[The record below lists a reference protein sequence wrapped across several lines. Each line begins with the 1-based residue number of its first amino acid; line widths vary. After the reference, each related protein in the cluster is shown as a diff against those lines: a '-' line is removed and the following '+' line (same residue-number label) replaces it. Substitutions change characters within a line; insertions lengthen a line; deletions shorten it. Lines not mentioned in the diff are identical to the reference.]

1 MARIFNCPSVNIRAD
16 TMPIFNTT
24 PLAWAIAAA
33 LLVTSG
39 VQTYRLADARQAVID
54 QQKTDAISKNGQLIA
69 LALTANANNQA
80 QAQLR
85 QQIASTDQLL
95 AQRNSQIR
103 RLYRE
108 NETLRR
114 WADTPLPD
122 DIIRLRQRPAFTGA
136 ADYRQWLSESSTV
149 PSSGNGTTN

>member
-1 MARIFNCPSVNIRAD
+1 MSII
-16 TMPIFNTT
+16 NTA
-24 PLAWAIAAA
+24 PLAWTVAAVL
-33 LLVTSG
+33 LLVGG
-39 VQTYRLADARQAVID
+39 VQTYRLSEARQVVID
-54 QQKTDAISKNGQLIA
+54 QQTVETANKNSQLIA

-85 QQIASTDQLL
+85 QQVASTDQLL
-95 AQRNSQIR
+95 AQRNSQIK

-108 NETLRR
+108 NETLRH

-136 ADYRQWLSESSTV
+136 ADYRQWLSESGAV
-149 PSSGNGTTN
+149 PISGSGTAH

>member
-1 MARIFNCPSVNIRAD
+1 MSII
-16 TMPIFNTT
+16 NTA
-24 PLAWAIAAA
+24 PLAWAIAAVS
-33 LLVTSG
+33 LVAGG
-39 VQTYRLADARQAVID
+39 VQTYRLADARQVVID
-54 QQKTDAISKNGQLIA
+54 KQAAETASKNGQLIA

-85 QQIASTDQLL
+85 QQVASADQLL
-95 AQRNSQIR
+95 AQRNSQIK

-122 DIIRLRQRPAFTGA
+122 DIIRLRQRPAITGA
-136 ADYRQWLSESSTV
+136 ANYRQWLSESHTLPI
-149 PSSGNGTTN
+149 PSSRTAD

>member
-1 MARIFNCPSVNIRAD
+1 
-16 TMPIFNTT
+16 MPILNTA

-33 LLVTSG
+33 LLLASG
-39 VQTYRLADARQAVID
+39 VQTYRLSEARQVVID
-54 QQKTDAISKNGQLIA
+54 QQAAETASKNGQLIA

-85 QQIASTDQLL
+85 QQVASTDQLL
-95 AQRNSQIR
+95 AQRNSQIK

-122 DIIRLRQRPAFTGA
+122 DIIRLRRRPAITGA

-149 PSSGNGTTN
+149 PISGSGTAH

>member
-1 MARIFNCPSVNIRAD
+1 
-16 TMPIFNTT
+16 MPLFNTA
-24 PLAWAIAAA
+24 PIAWAIAAA
-33 LLVTSG
+33 LLLTSG
-39 VQTYRLADARQAVID
+39 VQTYRLSEARRAVID
-54 QQKTDAISKNGQLIA
+54 QQAADAVIKNGQLIA

-85 QQIASTDQLL
+85 QQVASADQLL
-95 AQRNSQIR
+95 AQRNSQLK

-136 ADYRQWLSESSTV
+136 ADYRQWLSEGHGVSV
-149 PSSGNGTTN
+149 SGSQPAH

>member
-1 MARIFNCPSVNIRAD
+1 MSIVNTA
-16 TMPIFNTT
+16 
-24 PLAWAIAAA
+24 PLAWTVATT
-33 LLVTSG
+33 LLLACG
-39 VQTYRLADARQAVID
+39 VQTYRLSEARQVVID
-54 QQKTDAISKNGQLIA
+54 QQVADSASKNGQLIA

-85 QQIASTDQLL
+85 QQVASADQLL
-95 AQRNSQIR
+95 AQRNNQIK

-122 DIIRLRQRPAFTGA
+122 DIVRLRQRPAFTGA
-136 ADYRQWLSESSTV
+136 ADYRQWLSESHTLPV
-149 PSSGNGTTN
+149 SSNRAAN

>member
-1 MARIFNCPSVNIRAD
+1 
-16 TMPIFNTT
+16 MPLFNTA

-33 LLVTSG
+33 LLLAGG
-39 VQTYRLADARQAVID
+39 VQTYRLSEARQVVIN
-54 QQKTDAISKNGQLIA
+54 QQAAEGASKNGQLIA

-85 QQIASTDQLL
+85 QQVASIDQLL
-95 AQRNSQIR
+95 AQRNSQIK

-136 ADYRQWLSESSTV
+136 ADYRQWLSEGHSLPV
-149 PSSGNGTTN
+149 SGSQPAH

>member
-1 MARIFNCPSVNIRAD
+1 MS
-16 TMPIFNTT
+16 IFNTA
-24 PLAWAIAAA
+24 PLAWTVAAVLLIA
-33 LLVTSG
+33 SG
-39 VQTYRLADARQAVID
+39 VQTYRLSEARQVVID
-54 QQKTDAISKNGQLIA
+54 QQAADVASKNGQLIA
-69 LALTANANNQA
+69 LALIANANNQA

-85 QQIASTDQLL
+85 QQVASTDQLL
-95 AQRNSQIR
+95 AQRNSQIK

-136 ADYRQWLSESSTV
+136 ADYRQWLSESHALSIS
-149 PSSGNGTTN
+149 SSGTAH

>member
-1 MARIFNCPSVNIRAD
+1 
-16 TMPIFNTT
+16 MPIFNTA

-39 VQTYRLADARQAVID
+39 VQTYRLAESRQVMID
-54 QQKTDAISKNGQLIA
+54 QQAAEATIKSGQLIA

-80 QAQLR
+80 QSQLR
-85 QQIASTDQLL
+85 QQVASADQLL
-95 AQRNSQIR
+95 AQRNSQIK

-136 ADYRQWLSESSTV
+136 TDYRQWLSKGHSLPV
-149 PSSGNGTTN
+149 SGGQPAN

>member
-1 MARIFNCPSVNIRAD
+1 MSIINTA
-16 TMPIFNTT
+16 PI
-24 PLAWAIAAA
+24 AWAVAAA
-33 LLVTSG
+33 LLLASG
-39 VQTYRLADARQAVID
+39 VQTYRLSEARQVVID
-54 QQKTDAISKNGQLIA
+54 QQAADSASKNGQLIA

-85 QQIASTDQLL
+85 QQVASADQLL
-95 AQRNSQIR
+95 AQRNSQLK

-136 ADYRQWLSESSTV
+136 ADYRQWLSEGHSV
-149 PSSGNGTTN
+149 PVSGSQPTN

>member
-1 MARIFNCPSVNIRAD
+1 MSIINTA
-16 TMPIFNTT
+16 PI
-24 PLAWAIAAA
+24 AWAVATA
-33 LLVTSG
+33 LLLASG
-39 VQTYRLADARQAVID
+39 VQTYRLSEARQVVID
-54 QQKTDAISKNGQLIA
+54 QQAADSASKNGQLIA

-85 QQIASTDQLL
+85 QQVASADQLL
-95 AQRNSQIR
+95 AQRNSQIK

-136 ADYRQWLSESSTV
+136 ANYRQWLSEGHSV
-149 PSSGNGTTN
+149 PVSGNQPAD

>member
-1 MARIFNCPSVNIRAD
+1 MSII
-16 TMPIFNTT
+16 NTA
-24 PLAWAIAAA
+24 PLAWTVAAA
-33 LLVTSG
+33 LLVAGG
-39 VQTYRLADARQAVID
+39 VQTYRLSEARQVVID
-54 QQKTDAISKNGQLIA
+54 QQTAETASKNGQLIT

-85 QQIASTDQLL
+85 QQVASAEQLL
-95 AQRNSQIR
+95 AQRNNQIK

-108 NETLRR
+108 NETLRQ

-136 ADYRQWLSESSTV
+136 ADYRQWLSEGHSV
-149 PSSGNGTTN
+149 PVSGNQPAD

>member
-1 MARIFNCPSVNIRAD
+1 MSII
-16 TMPIFNTT
+16 NTA
-24 PLAWAIAAA
+24 PLAWTVAAV
-33 LLVTSG
+33 LLLAGG
-39 VQTYRLADARQAVID
+39 VQTYRLSEALQVVID
-54 QQKTDAISKNGQLIA
+54 QQNTETIRKSGQLIA

-85 QQIASTDQLL
+85 QQVASADQLL
-95 AQRNSQIR
+95 AQRNSQIK

-136 ADYRQWLSESSTV
+136 ADYRQWLSEGHSLPV
-149 PSSGNGTTN
+149 SGSQPAH

>member
-1 MARIFNCPSVNIRAD
+1 MSII
-16 TMPIFNTT
+16 NTA
-24 PLAWAIAAA
+24 PLAWTVTAV
-33 LLVTSG
+33 LLFAGG
-39 VQTYRLADARQAVID
+39 VQTYRLSEARQVVID
-54 QQKTDAISKNGQLIA
+54 QQNTETIRKSGQLIA

-85 QQIASTDQLL
+85 QQVASADQLL
-95 AQRNSQIR
+95 AQRNSQIK

-114 WADTPLPD
+114 WADAPLPD

-136 ADYRQWLSESSTV
+136 ADYRQWLSEGHSLPVSSSK
-149 PSSGNGTTN
+149 PAG

>member
-1 MARIFNCPSVNIRAD
+1 
-16 TMPIFNTT
+16 MPIFNTASLVW
-24 PLAWAIAAA
+24 PIVGA
-33 LLVTSG
+33 LLVISG
-39 VQTYRLADARQAVID
+39 VQTHRLAEARQTLID
-54 QQKTDAISKNGQLIA
+54 QQAADSSSKNDQLIA

-85 QQIASTDQLL
+85 QQVASADQLL
-95 AQRNSQIR
+95 AQRNSQIK

-136 ADYRQWLSESSTV
+136 ADYRQWLSESHAL
-149 PSSGNGTTN
+149 PIPGSGTAH

>member
-1 MARIFNCPSVNIRAD
+1 
-16 TMPIFNTT
+16 MPLFNTA

-33 LLVTSG
+33 LLLAGG
-39 VQTYRLADARQAVID
+39 VQTYRLSEARQVVIG
-54 QQKTDAISKNGQLIA
+54 QQAAEVASKNGQLIA

-85 QQIASTDQLL
+85 QQVASADQLL
-95 AQRNSQIR
+95 AKRNSHIK

-114 WADTPLPD
+114 WADAPLPD

-136 ADYRQWLSESSTV
+136 ADYRQWLSESHTLPV
-149 PSSGNGTTN
+149 SGSGTAN

>member
-1 MARIFNCPSVNIRAD
+1 MSII
-16 TMPIFNTT
+16 NTA
-24 PLAWAIAAA
+24 PLAWTVAAVS
-33 LLVTSG
+33 LLVGG
-39 VQTYRLADARQAVID
+39 VQTYRLSEARQVVID
-54 QQKTDAISKNGQLIA
+54 QQTVETANKNSQLIA

-85 QQIASTDQLL
+85 QQVASTDQLL
-95 AQRNSQIR
+95 AQRNSQIK

-136 ADYRQWLSESSTV
+136 ADYRQWLSESHTL
-149 PSSGNGTTN
+149 PISGSRAAD

>member
-1 MARIFNCPSVNIRAD
+1 MSII
-16 TMPIFNTT
+16 NTA
-24 PLAWAIAAA
+24 PLAWTVAAV
-33 LLVTSG
+33 LLLASG
-39 VQTYRLADARQAVID
+39 VQTYRLSEARQVVID
-54 QQKTDAISKNGQLIA
+54 RQNTETIRKSGQLIA

-85 QQIASTDQLL
+85 QQVASADQLL
-95 AQRNSQIR
+95 AQRNSQIK

-136 ADYRQWLSESSTV
+136 ADYRQWLSEGHSLPV
-149 PSSGNGTTN
+149 SGSQPAH

>member
-1 MARIFNCPSVNIRAD
+1 
-16 TMPIFNTT
+16 MPIFNTAS
-24 PLAWAIAAA
+24 LVWAIVGA

-39 VQTYRLADARQAVID
+39 VQTHRLAEARQALID
-54 QQKTDAISKNGQLIA
+54 QQAAEATIKNGQLIA

-85 QQIASTDQLL
+85 QQVTSADQLL
-95 AQRNSQIR
+95 AQRNSQIK

-114 WADTPLPD
+114 WADAPLPD
-122 DIIRLRQRPAFTGA
+122 DIIRLRRRPVITGA
-136 ADYRQWLSESSTV
+136 ADYRQWLSEGHAV
-149 PSSGNGTTN
+149 PISGSGATNYRRFKRRY

>member
-1 MARIFNCPSVNIRAD
+1 MSIINTA
-16 TMPIFNTT
+16 PI
-24 PLAWAIAAA
+24 AWAVAAA
-33 LLVTSG
+33 LLLASG
-39 VQTYRLADARQAVID
+39 VQTYRLSEARQVVID
-54 QQKTDAISKNGQLIA
+54 QQAADSASKNGQLIA

-85 QQIASTDQLL
+85 QQVASADQLL
-95 AQRNSQIR
+95 AQRNSQLK

-122 DIIRLRQRPAFTGA
+122 DIIRLRRRPALTGA
-136 ADYRQWLSESSTV
+136 ADYRQWLSESHTLPV
-149 PSSGNGTTN
+149 SSGGAAN

>member
-1 MARIFNCPSVNIRAD
+1 
-16 TMPIFNTT
+16 MPIFN
-24 PLAWAIAAA
+24 AASLVWPIVGA
-33 LLVTSG
+33 LLVISG
-39 VQTYRLADARQAVID
+39 VQTYRLSEARQAVID
-54 QQKTDAISKNGQLIA
+54 QQTADVASKNGQLIA

-85 QQIASTDQLL
+85 QQVASADQLL
-95 AQRNSQIR
+95 AQRNSQLK

-122 DIIRLRQRPAFTGA
+122 DIIRLRRRPAITGA
-136 ADYRQWLSESSTV
+136 ADYRQWLSESGAV
-149 PSSGNGTTN
+149 PISSSGTAH